1 MAESW
6 AGMLGFGCG
15 VDDGDQVI
23 VTRVL
28 QESPAAYSGQ
38 VGIGDVLE
46 AIDGRMIIDL
56 QQFAVAADGPVGA
69 CVRWPARAQA
79 DCLIAHA
86 AGSHAI
92 NVAGGHSSGAG
103 AAAKR
108 VPAFGIFAPHAA
120 AAARRRG
127 SAQRGRESR
136 ARRAGGA

>member
-69 CVRWPARAQA
+69 CCRPTRAHA
-79 DCLIAHA
+79 DCLIAHD
-86 AGSHAI
+86 AGSHVI
-92 NVAGGHSSGAG
+92 DV
-103 AAAKR
+103 
-108 VPAFGIFAPHAA
+108 V
-120 AAARRRG
+120 RRR
-127 SAQRGRESR
+127 AP
-136 ARRAGGA
+136 